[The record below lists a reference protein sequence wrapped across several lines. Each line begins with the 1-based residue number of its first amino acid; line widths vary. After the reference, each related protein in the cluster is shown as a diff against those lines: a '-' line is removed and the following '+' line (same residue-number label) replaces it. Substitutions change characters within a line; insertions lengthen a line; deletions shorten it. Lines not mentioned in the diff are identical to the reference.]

1 MVPCPRSKWGLD
13 QGPREEA
20 LLYILL
26 PQSWLCGSLDL
37 SDGLE
42 KRPSCTLCY
51 TGWLCVCLVLCS
63 FACTIWRKVAM
74 VRYMCILCMHVKGW
88 WFGIEEALHTLKWAQ
103 PSLFWQVSQGLNLEV
118 RDIRPSTARCT
129 IHWKPVMTQSNMN
142 DNWVIN
148 VESTLV
154 IYLVNHPT
162 FPFPYLGSSIDE

>member
-20 LLYILL
+20 LSILL
-26 PQSWLCGSLDL
+26 PQSWLYVNLNL
-37 SDGLE
+37 RDGLE

-51 TGWLCVCLVLCS
+51 TGWLCSCLVLCS
-63 FACTIWRKVAM
+63 FVCTIWRKVAM
-74 VRYMCILCMHVKGW
+74 VWYMYVLCVHVKGW
-88 WFGIEEALHTLKWAQ
+88 WFGIEVALHTLKWAQ

-118 RDIRPSTARCT
+118 RDMRLSTTQCT